1 MSGFFIVVFAVQFLS
16 SPAWDK
22 TWWVVQVR
30 SLGDPIIVQ
39 LLIEIKKG
47 PAVGQEIVT
56 GPFKVLRQVKEG
68 DRVIIE
74 KEGDKKKEKPK
85 AS

>member
-1 MSGFFIVVFAVQFLS
+1 VYAVKDGKLVF
-16 SPAWDK
+16 DK
-22 TWWVVQVR
+22 VET
-30 SLGDPIIVQ
+30 GIAGE
-39 LLIEIKKG
+39 LLIEAKKG

-74 KEGDKKKEKPK
+74 KEGDKKKETPK